1 MARLYSLSNYGI
13 INRMVSLFNF
23 FIVVVLPKLHQIK
36 NGNDYEDEITVLVSQ
51 ATLNVAIESWGIC

>member
-23 FIVVVLPKLHQIK
+23 FIVVVLLKLHQIK